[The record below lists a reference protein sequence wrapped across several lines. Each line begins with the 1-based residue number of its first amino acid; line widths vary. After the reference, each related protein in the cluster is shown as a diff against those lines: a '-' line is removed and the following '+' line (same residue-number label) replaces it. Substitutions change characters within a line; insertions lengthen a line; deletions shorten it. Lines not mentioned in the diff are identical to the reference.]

1 MGQSEYDPRLEQK
14 IEAIK
19 KNLRGGSDQNHSN
32 SHTKA
37 EGAATDDTNL
47 RNYNKLEEVLH
58 RQRERLEAIQN
69 QFPKE
74 ELKQGSPMRSSEG
87 IQS

>member
-19 KNLRGGSDQNHSN
+19 RNLRGGTSDQNHSN

-37 EGAATDDTNL
+37 EGATDDTHL
-47 RNYNKLEEVLH
+47 RNYNKLEEVLQ
-58 RQRERLEAIQN
+58 RQRERLDVI
-69 QFPKE
+69 
-74 ELKQGSPMRSSEG
+74 
-87 IQS
+87 